1 MNITLGSVDLELDD
15 DNSLG
20 QHFTAFQAREQLKA
34 KPVVGSRE
42 SVLDS
47 NEYYYESYET
57 GKSQNLDFSDIQKK
71 TQNNVEK

>member
-1 MNITLGSVDLELDD
+1 
-15 DNSLG
+15 
-20 QHFTAFQAREQLKA
+20 LKA